1 MQLQLLRPAYSYY
14 TPLKKYLAN
23 ASWDLVRYGGKD
35 WKNGL
40 ELVLFAIGQVFVA
53 ASSGFFKILLYE
65 TWLGD
70 VD

>member
-53 ASSGFFKILLYE
+53 ASSGFCSSRSSMRP
-65 TWLGD
+65 GSGMD
-70 VD
+70 